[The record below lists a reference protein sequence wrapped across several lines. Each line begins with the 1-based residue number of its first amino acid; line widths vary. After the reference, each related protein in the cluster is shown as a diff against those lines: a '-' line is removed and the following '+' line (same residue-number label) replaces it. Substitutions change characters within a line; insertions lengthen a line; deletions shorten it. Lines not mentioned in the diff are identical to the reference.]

1 VPLSINDIN
10 DINDINNKS
19 KGYIL
24 KNGGYSK
31 KLRVGSLK
39 KSRIDG
45 GSVVMLQW
53 FRQEFLQNYSV
64 TVE

>member
-1 VPLSINDIN
+1 MSLSINDIN

-53 FRQEFLQNYSV
+53 FRQEFPQNYSV